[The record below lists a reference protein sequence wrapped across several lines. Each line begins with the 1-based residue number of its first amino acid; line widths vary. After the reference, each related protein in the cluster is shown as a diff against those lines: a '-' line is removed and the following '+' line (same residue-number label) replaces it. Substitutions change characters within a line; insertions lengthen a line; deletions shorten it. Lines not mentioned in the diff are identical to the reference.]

1 MRLKMFD
8 PGKPDGIN
16 KTLEIAISENGE
28 PKLNNNY
35 KIPARCGI
43 AVMVR
48 QNQILEIENTFGTQV
63 CDFWSFN
70 AQDIQEYLS
79 MEHIHTSLGSIS
91 LKVGDSLVTNKRQKM
106 FTIIEDTSE
115 GIHDTVIASCD
126 HHRYQE
132 LGCTEYH
139 DNCVDN
145 LRMALIAIGYRAPA
159 IPAPFNIWMNIPI
172 DKDGKIKWL
181 APCSKPKDIIKLKA
195 EIDSIAVMSSCPQDL
210 TPINGDN
217 LKIKDLNFQVIENSS
232 FA

>member
-1 MRLKMFD
+1 MFD
-8 PGKPDGIN
+8 PGKPDGTN

-28 PKLNNNY
+28 PKLNNTY

-48 QNQILEIENTFGTQV
+48 QNQVLEIVNTYGTQV

-70 AQDIQEYLS
+70 EQDIQEYLS
-79 MEHIHTSLGSIS
+79 MEHIHTSLGSIF

-159 IPAPFNIWMNIPI
+159 IPSPFNIWMNIPI

-181 APCSKPKDIIKLKA
+181 APSSKPKDKIKLKA
-195 EIDSIAVMSSCPQDL
+195 EIDLIAVMSSCPQDL
-210 TPINGDN
+210 TPINGEN
-217 LKIKDLNFQVIENSS
+217 CKIRDLNFQVLESS
-232 FA
+232 